1 MTIRNFAQ
9 LAEAAMVRGPKRVA
23 IVGAG
28 QQQTLR
34 AVRMACGMGLAQFI
48 LIDDPEL
55 VHTIAQEE
63 EVDLTGMQIVD
74 EEDMVEASYKAVA
87 MIHAEEADL
96 VMNGRAQPVELMKA
110 ALDRN
115 LGLRIGK
122 VISDVSI
129 FEIPG
134 FDRLILVSDVAIVVS
149 PNLAQKV
156 AIVQNAID
164 TAIELGIE
172 QPKVAILAAT
182 EMVNPEMPANMD
194 AANLSKM
201 AERGQIRGG
210 LVDGPLALDNAIS
223 IKAAEIKGIKGQV
236 AGYADILITP
246 DVESGNILAKAL
258 AYFAHSH
265 TAAVV
270 VGAKCPIVMPS
281 RSDPPVQKLMSLAL
295 GVYLSPGPIAR
306 TGSPTGTQSSD

>member
-9 LAEAAMVRGPKRVA
+9 LLEAALARAPKRVA
-23 IVGAG
+23 IVGGG
-28 QQQTLR
+28 QRQTLHAAR
-34 AVRMACGMGLAQFI
+34 LARGMGLAHCI
-48 LIDDPEL
+48 LFDDPARL
-55 VHTIAQEE
+55 KFISEE
-63 EVDLTGMQIVD
+63 EGIDLTGMEII
-74 EEDMVEASYKAVA
+74 EERDMVRAAQRAVA

-96 VMNGRAQPVELMKA
+96 VMNGRALPVELMNA
-110 ALDRN
+110 ALDRDK
-115 LGLRIGK
+115 GLRIGK
-122 VISDVSI
+122 IITDVSV
-129 FEIPG
+129 FEIPD
-134 FDRLILVSDVAIVVS
+134 FDRLIMVSDVAIVVS

-164 TAIELGIE
+164 TAIELGVKE
-172 QPKVAILAAT
+172 PKVAVLAAT

-223 IKAAEIKGIKGQV
+223 LKAAEMKGIDSRV
-236 AGYADILITP
+236 AGCADILITP

-258 AYFAHSH
+258 SYFAKGHM
-265 TAAVV
+265 AGVV

-281 RSDPPVQKLMSLAL
+281 RSDPPEQKLLSLAL
-295 GVYLSPGPIAR
+295 GVYLSK
-306 TGSPTGTQSSD
+306 

>member
-9 LAEAAMVRGPKRVA
+9 LLEAALARAPKRVA
-23 IVGAG
+23 IVGGG
-28 QQQTLR
+28 QRQTLHAAR
-34 AVRMACGMGLAQFI
+34 LARGMGLADCI
-48 LIDDPEL
+48 LLDDPGRL
-55 VHTIAQEE
+55 KFIAEE
-63 EVDLTGMQIVD
+63 QGVDLTGMEII
-74 EEDMVEASYKAVA
+74 EERDMIQAAYRAVE

-96 VMNGRAQPVELMKA
+96 VMNGRALPVELMKA
-110 ALDRN
+110 ALDRDE
-115 LGLRIGK
+115 GLRIGK
-122 VISDVSI
+122 VITDVSI

-134 FDRLILVSDVAIVVS
+134 FDRLIFVSDVAIVVS

-164 TAIELGIE
+164 TAIELGVKE
-172 QPKVAILAAT
+172 PKVAILAAT

-223 IKAAEIKGIKGQV
+223 LKAAEMKGIDSRV
-236 AGYADILITP
+236 AGSADILITP

-258 AYFAHSH
+258 SYFAKSH
-265 TAAVV
+265 MAGVV

-281 RSDPPVQKLMSLAL
+281 RSDPPDQKLMSLAL
-295 GVYLSPGPIAR
+295 GVYLCK
-306 TGSPTGTQSSD
+306 

>member
-1 MTIRNFAQ
+1 MAIRNFAQ
-9 LAEAAMVRGPKRVA
+9 LMEAALTRAPKRAV

-28 QQQTLR
+28 QQQTMR
-34 AVRMACGMGLAQFI
+34 AAHLATVLGLAHCT
-48 LIDDPEL
+48 LIDHRPRLEA
-55 VHTIAQEE
+55 TAEQQG
-63 EVDLTGMQIVD
+63 VDLAGMQVI
-74 EEDMVEASYKAVA
+74 EERDMVEAAYTAVA

-110 ALDRN
+110 ALDRDK
-115 LGLRIGK
+115 GLRIGK
-122 VISDVSI
+122 LISDVSV
-129 FEIPG
+129 FEIPD
-134 FDRLILVSDVAIVVS
+134 FDRLIFLSDVAIVVS
-149 PNLAQKV
+149 PTLAQKV

-164 TAIELGIE
+164 TALELGVKE
-172 QPKVAILAAT
+172 PKVAILAAT

-223 IKAAEIKGIKGQV
+223 LKAAEMKGIKSGV
-236 AGYADILITP
+236 AGQADILITP

-258 AYFAHSH
+258 SYFAQSH
-265 TAAVV
+265 MAGVV

-281 RSDPPVQKLMSLAL
+281 RSDPPEQKLMSLAL
-295 GVYLSPGPIAR
+295 GVYLSN
-306 TGSPTGTQSSD
+306 

>member
-1 MTIRNFAQ
+1 MAIRKFEQ
-9 LAEAAMVRGPKRVA
+9 LIEAALERAPKRVA

-28 QQQTLR
+28 QQQTLHAAR
-34 AVRMACGMGLAQFI
+34 LARGMGLARCI
-48 LIDDPEL
+48 LIDDRARLQTVAEG
-55 VHTIAQEE
+55 EG
-63 EVDLTGMQIVD
+63 VDLAGMEIV
-74 EEDMVEASYKAVA
+74 EERDMVAAAYKAVA
-87 MIHAEEADL
+87 MVHAGEVDL
-96 VMNGRAQPVELMKA
+96 VMNGRALPVELMKA
-110 ALDRN
+110 ALDKDK
-115 LGLRIGK
+115 GLRIGK

-129 FEIPG
+129 FEIPD
-134 FDRLILVSDVAIVVS
+134 FDRLIFVSDVAIVVS

-164 TAIELGIE
+164 TAIELGVE

-201 AERGQIRGG
+201 SERGQIRGG

-223 IKAAEIKGIKGQV
+223 RKAADMKGIDSRV

-246 DVESGNILAKAL
+246 DVESGNVLAKAIV
-258 AYFAHSH
+258 YFAQGRM
-265 TAAVV
+265 AAVV

-281 RSDPPVQKLMSLAL
+281 RSDPPEQKLMSLAL
-295 GVYLSPGPIAR
+295 GVYLSK
-306 TGSPTGTQSSD
+306 

>member
-9 LAEAAMVRGPKRVA
+9 LLEAAQERAPKRVA

-28 QQQTLR
+28 QRQTLH
-34 AVRMACGMGLAQFI
+34 AARMARRMGLAHCI
-48 LIDDPEL
+48 LLDDPTRLEA
-55 VHTIAQEE
+55 IAQEE
-63 EVDLTGMQIVD
+63 DIDLAGMKIIA
-74 EEDMVEASYKAVA
+74 ERDMVEAAYRAVE
-87 MIHAEEADL
+87 MVHAEQADL
-96 VMNGRAQPVELMKA
+96 VMNGRALPVELMKA
-110 ALDRN
+110 ALDGDK
-115 LGLRIGK
+115 GLRIGR

-129 FEIPG
+129 FELPDV
-134 FDRLILVSDVAIVVS
+134 DRLILISDVAIVVS

-172 QPKVAILAAT
+172 KPKVAILAAT

-210 LVDGPLALDNAIS
+210 IVDGPLALDNAMS
-223 IKAAEIKGIKGQV
+223 SKAAQMKGIKSQV
-236 AGYADILITP
+236 AGCADILITP

-258 AYFAHSH
+258 AYFAKGHM
-265 TAAVV
+265 AGVV

-281 RSDPPVQKLMSLAL
+281 RSDPPQQKMLSLAL
-295 GVYLSPGPIAR
+295 GVYLTR
-306 TGSPTGTQSSD
+306 

>member
-9 LAEAAMVRGPKRVA
+9 LIEAAMTRAPRRVA
-23 IVGAG
+23 IVGGA
-28 QQQTLR
+28 QKQTLR
-34 AVRMACGMGLAQFI
+34 AVRTATAMGLAHAI
-48 LIDDPEL
+48 LIDDADRL
-55 VHTIAQEE
+55 RAVAQEE
-63 EVDLTGMQIVD
+63 GIVLD
-74 EEDMVEASYKAVA
+74 GVTIVQEDDMIEAAYRAVA

-96 VMNGRAQPVELMKA
+96 VMNGRALPVELMKA
-110 ALDRN
+110 ALDRD

-129 FEIPG
+129 FEIPD
-134 FDRLILVSDVAIVVS
+134 FDRLLLLSDVAIVVS

-172 QPKVAILAAT
+172 KPKVAILAAT

-210 LVDGPLALDNAIS
+210 IVDGPLALDNAIS
-223 IKAAEIKGIKGQV
+223 LKAAQMKGITSQV

-258 AYFAHSH
+258 SYFAHSH
-265 TAAVV
+265 MAGVV

-281 RSDPPVQKLMSLAL
+281 RSDPPEQKLMSLAL
-295 GVYLSPGPIAR
+295 GVYLCR
-306 TGSPTGTQSSD
+306 

>member
-9 LAEAAMVRGPKRVA
+9 LLEAARERAPKRVA
-23 IVGAG
+23 IVGGG
-28 QQQTLR
+28 QRQTLN
-34 AVRMACGMGLAQFI
+34 AVRMARSIGLAHCI
-48 LIDDPEL
+48 LLDQPDRL
-55 VHTIAQEE
+55 RTIATEE
-63 EVDLTGMQIVD
+63 GIDLDDMEII
-74 EEDMVEASYKAVA
+74 EEDDMIQAAYRAVE
-87 MIHAEEADL
+87 MIHAERADL
-96 VMNGRAQPVELMKA
+96 VMNGRALPVELMKA
-110 ALDRN
+110 ALDREK
-115 LGLRIGK
+115 GLRIGK

-129 FEIPG
+129 FEIPDI
-134 FDRLILVSDVAIVVS
+134 DRLIFVSDVAIVVS

-164 TAIELGIE
+164 TAIELGVE

-210 LVDGPLALDNAIS
+210 IVDGPLALDNAMS
-223 IKAAEIKGIKGQV
+223 LKAAQMKGIKSQV
-236 AGYADILITP
+236 AGSADILITP

-258 AYFAHSH
+258 AYFAKGHM
-265 TAAVV
+265 AGVV

-281 RSDPPVQKLMSLAL
+281 RSDPPQQKMLSLAL
-295 GVYLSPGPIAR
+295 GVYLSR
-306 TGSPTGTQSSD
+306 